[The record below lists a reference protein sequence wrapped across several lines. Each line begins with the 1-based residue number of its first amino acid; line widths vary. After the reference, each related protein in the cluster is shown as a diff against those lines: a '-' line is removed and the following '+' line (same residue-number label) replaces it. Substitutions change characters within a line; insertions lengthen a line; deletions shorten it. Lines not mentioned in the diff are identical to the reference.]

1 MKNIAVVFAVLLLGI
16 FFNSCDQKVKSDLP
30 ETNEQEVQ
38 AEEKGDSFLT
48 QYPNA
53 KKMQEID
60 ERLDPEKRIE
70 SLAWQR
76 QSNTGSATV
85 QVEAY
90 LNEDGLP
97 MKIIEYFIDGNYQP
111 DGQRHYYLENNKMI
125 GFVEY
130 ASNWID
136 SLTANY
142 SEKKTI
148 YNDVEPVITQI
159 RYADNVDKIEG
170 VKWKTI
176 RSEHHSLKKVN
187 KILGGVE
194 EFEPHFI
201 SVVKSDQLFLILG
214 EPKPQTEER
223 YTTAVRVDEMTPF
236 IEDLLNNL
244 DKYKFRPVNLTFKVV
259 GGNNTPEYRV
269 LTGIAWKE

>member
-1 MKNIAVVFAVLLLGI
+1 MKNIAVVFAAFILGI
-16 FFNSCDQKVKSDLP
+16 FFNSCEQKVKDDLP
-30 ETNEQEVQ
+30 ELS
-38 AEEKGDSFLT
+38 EEKVETVEKDNSFLSE
-48 QYPNA
+48 YPNA
-53 KKMQEID
+53 KKMKEID
-60 ERLDPEKRIE
+60 DRLDPDKRIE
-70 SLAWQR
+70 SLAWQK
-76 QSNTGSATV
+76 QSKSGSATV

-90 LNEDGLP
+90 LDEDGLP
-97 MKIIEYFIDGNYQP
+97 MKIIEYFIDGNYLP
-111 DGQRHYYLENNKMI
+111 DGQRHYYLEDNKMI
-125 GFVEY
+125 GFTEY

-142 SEKKTI
+142 SEKRTV
-148 YNDVEPVITQI
+148 YNDVEPVITQV

-187 KILGGVE
+187 KILGGAE
-194 EFEPHFI
+194 EFKPHFI
-201 SVVKSDQLFLILG
+201 SVVKSEQLFLILG

-236 IEDLLNNL
+236 IKDLLDNL

-259 GGNNTPEYRV
+259 GGNNLPEYRV
-269 LTGIAWKE
+269 LTDIVWGN